1 MFLSDLHLFSFN
13 SVMTIYVV
21 CVCNGSSTTGVEEYL
36 QLFTHHRHLNK
47 NVFIRV
53 FNKLCETGTLP
64 SADIT
69 SERATRQGLEE
80 VENILD
86 LVGEDPTTSSR
97 RIAIQLEI
105 PQRRIINTPRARLIP
120 IPCTES
126 ATPTTVRLC

>member
-69 SERATRQGLEE
+69 SERATRQGLE

-86 LVGEDPTTSSR
+86 LVGEDPATSSR
-97 RIAIQLEI
+97 RIDTQFIHSTKKS
-105 PQRRIINTPRARLIP
+105 NKHTP
-120 IPCTES
+120 
-126 ATPTTVRLC
+126 

>member
-36 QLFTHHRHLNK
+36 QLFTHHRHPNK

-53 FNKLCETGTLP
+53 FNKLCETETLP

-86 LVGEDPTTSSR
+86 LVGKDPTTSSR
-97 RIAIQLEI
+97 RIATQLDI
-105 PQRRIINTPRARLIP
+105 PQRRVINTLHEQGLYPYHVQRVQHVL
-120 IPCTES
+120 S
-126 ATPTTVRLC
+126 W

>member
-1 MFLSDLHLFSFN
+1 MFLSDLHLFSSN

-21 CVCNGSSTTGVEEYL
+21 CVCNGSSTTGVVEYL
-36 QLFTHHRHLNK
+36 QLFPHHRHLNK

-69 SERATRQGLEE
+69 SERATRQGLE

-86 LVGEDPTTSSR
+86 LVGEDPATSSR
-97 RIAIQLEI
+97 TQFIHSTKKS
-105 PQRRIINTPRARLIP
+105 NKHTPRARFIP
-120 IPCTES
+120 IPCTGS
-126 ATPTTVRLC
+126 STPTIGRLC